1 MVHDL
6 SQQQSIIHHLVG
18 HLRDV
23 DRQENRH
30 LFRQTLERLGMLM
43 AYEISKTLNYITSAV
58 QTPLGTAD
66 VEETTDQ
73 IVLLTIL
80 RAGLPMHN
88 GILHMLDLADSAFVA
103 AYRSH
108 HKDGTFEIK
117 LQYVTC
123 PDLTD
128 KVLIISDPMI
138 ATGASISKT
147 IEAIEEHGTPAKI
160 HIATAIAS
168 TQGIEHVTRYHDN
181 VEIWAGA
188 VDDELTAK
196 SYIVPGLGDAGDL
209 AYGPK
214 LQD

>member
-43 AYEISKTLNYITSAV
+43 AYEISKTLNYTSSTV

-188 VDDELTAK
+188 IDDELTAK

>member
-1 MVHDL
+1 
-6 SQQQSIIHHLVG
+6 
-18 HLRDV
+18 
-23 DRQENRH
+23 
-30 LFRQTLERLGMLM
+30 MLM
-43 AYEISKTLNYITSAV
+43 AYEISKTLNYATTSV

-66 VEETTDQ
+66 VQESTDQ

-147 IEAIEEHGTPAKI
+147 IEAISEHGTPDKI
-160 HIATAIAS
+160 HIATAISS

-188 VDDELTAK
+188 MDDELTAK

>member
-1 MVHDL
+1 MIHDL
-6 SQQQSIIHHLVG
+6 SRERSIINYYISI
-18 HLRDV
+18 LRDV
-23 DRQENRH
+23 DQQSDRH
-30 LFRQTLERLGMLM
+30 RFRQTLERLGMLM
-43 AYEISKTLNYITSAV
+43 GYEISKSLDYEAV
-58 QTPLGTAD
+58 EVTTPLGTAEVYNPND
-66 VEETTDQ
+66 EV
-73 IVLLTIL
+73 VLLTIL

-88 GILHMLDLADSAFVA
+88 GLLHVLDLADSAFVA

-117 LQYVTC
+117 LHYVTC

-138 ATGASISKT
+138 ATGASISATLDATEPFGAPK
-147 IEAIEEHGTPAKI
+147 KI
-160 HIATAIAS
+160 HLATAIAS
-168 TQGIEHVTRYHDN
+168 NQGIEHVSRLHDH
-181 VEIWAGA
+181 VEIWTAA
-188 VDDELTAK
+188 IDDELTAK

>member
-6 SQQQSIIHHLVG
+6 SQHHSIINHLVG
-18 HLRDV
+18 QLRDV
-23 DRQENRH
+23 DRQGDRH

-43 AYEISKTLNYITSAV
+43 AYEISKTLNYATTSV

-66 VEETTDQ
+66 VQESTDQ

-147 IEAIEEHGTPAKI
+147 IEAISEHGTPDKI
-160 HIATAIAS
+160 HIATAISS

-188 VDDELTAK
+188 MDDELTAK